1 MFRSSLVGV
10 AALIAISLPA
20 LSLSA
25 FAQDEMPAPAAP
37 APAAVQADMD
47 APRPVPD
54 ESLRIALDIATVMRI
69 PEGTDTLAI
78 GNPSIADVTKPQSGG
93 FTVVTGKSYGATNL
107 LALNSKGE
115 TLKEMMIFVG
125 APAQRTVVIQRG
137 MTRETWSCAPRCE
150 PTVTLGDGPDYFGS
164 SSGQIGSRNGLAT
177 QR

>member
-10 AALIAISLPA
+10 AALIAS
-20 LSLSA
+20 SLSQPA
-25 FAQDEMPAPAAP
+25 YAQDDMPDAAPPAAE
-37 APAAVQADMD
+37 AASPAAESA
-47 APRPVPD
+47 RRLPD
-54 ESLRIALDIATVMRI
+54 ENLKIALDIATVLRI

-107 LALNSKGE
+107 LALDAKGE

-125 APAQRTVVIQRG
+125 APAERTIIVQRG

-150 PTVTLGDGPDYFGS
+150 PTVTLGDGPEYFGG

>member
-10 AALIAISLPA
+10 AALIALSVPA
-20 LSLSA
+20 LSLRA
-25 FAQDEMPAPAAP
+25 LAQDEMPAAAAP
-37 APAAVQADMD
+37 VQADVD
-47 APRPVPD
+47 AARPLPD
-54 ESLRIALDIATVMRI
+54 ENLRISLDIATVMRI

-107 LALNSKGE
+107 LALNAKGE
-115 TLKEMMIFVG
+115 TLKEMMIFVS
-125 APAQRTVVIQRG
+125 APSERTVVVQRG
-137 MTRETWSCAPRCE
+137 MVRETWSCAPRCL
-150 PTVTLGDGPDYFGS
+150 PTVTLGDSPDYFGG